1 MSSGLAPRALSMILI
16 LAGVIF
22 LALAAAMGEIEFAIV
37 LIFPII
43 WGSGIFAVLGILLIF
58 LGFFLG
64 ITTFHFRSV
73 ATDVKREP
81 RFQEGGRAKGAGVI
95 LIGPIPIVLGS
106 DKTSTILVI
115 SLAIVLM
122 ILAILWFLL

>member
-1 MSSGLAPRALSMILI
+1 MSSGLAPRTISMILI

-22 LALAAAMGEIEFAIV
+22 LAIAAATGEIELAIV
-37 LIFPII
+37 LIFPVI

-64 ITTFHFRSV
+64 IATVHFRS
-73 ATDVKREP
+73 AGTDVEGGT
-81 RFQEGGRAKGAGVI
+81 RFQEEGRIKGAGVI
-95 LIGPIPIVLGS
+95 LIGPLPIVLGS

-115 SLAIVLM
+115 SLAIVLT